1 MYEVRKDGGKRATN
15 GNLKRRRLGGVLNR
29 VENGLSARAGRT
41 GLVAVVLVAVAV
53 GVGMVAIVVSG
64 ALGSGDLYLPKVG

>member
-15 GNLKRRRLGGVLNR
+15 RNLKRCRLGGVLNR

-41 GLVAVVLVAVAV
+41 GLVAVVLVAVAI
-53 GVGMVAIVVSG
+53 GVGMVAIVVG
-64 ALGSGDLYLPKVG
+64 RALGSGDLYLPKVG